1 MVDSVTNLFTGN
13 ESDSESAIDLLK
25 ADHDKVEDLFAS
37 VRSNEDGNNKSV
49 FEKIKQELDLH
60 THVEEQIFYP
70 NVLENGNEELK
81 KIVREG
87 LEEHAQVK
95 TLLSEMA
102 PMSGDDAEFKAK
114 LQVLMENVE
123 HHVEEEEDDM
133 FPLVKDQMDEQMLVR
148 LGSLITAEKARVGG
162 TSAMTATSAP

>member
-1 MVDSVTNLFTGN
+1 VVESVTKIFSGKEN
-13 ESDSESAIDLLK
+13 EDKTALELLK
-25 ADHDKVEDLFAS
+25 ADHDKVKGLFS
-37 VRSNEDGNNKSV
+37 RVRSNEDGNNKNI
-49 FEKIKQELDLH
+49 FDTIKQELDLH

-70 NVLENGNEELK
+70 NILENGDEELK
-81 KIVREG
+81 KLVREG

-123 HHVEEEEDDM
+123 HHVEEEEGDM
-133 FPLVKDQMDEQMLVR
+133 FPLVEDQIDEPMLVR
-148 LGSLITAEKARVGG
+148 LGSLITAEKARVAGS
-162 TSAMTATSAP
+162 SALSAKMGS

>member
-1 MVDSVTNLFTGN
+1 
-13 ESDSESAIDLLK
+13 
-25 ADHDKVEDLFAS
+25 
-37 VRSNEDGNNKSV
+37 
-49 FEKIKQELDLH
+49 
-60 THVEEQIFYP
+60 
-70 NVLENGNEELK
+70 
-81 KIVREG
+81 
-87 LEEHAQVK
+87 
-95 TLLSEMA
+95 MA